1 MSNVKDF
8 EVRLAAIAACYNEIV
23 SLRERQKDD
32 GIMIRI
38 SLDEIKPMYG
48 RLLHS
53 VRTNA
58 DLPENVKN
66 KLIELIEWKLER
78 APGREEKISEYED
91 TNKNVFSEDYTGD
104 LAENYKLE
112 SPFAI
117 MAEVYNKIRSVRE
130 RQKDDGI
137 MGRLYLNELLPIYQ
151 SLRAKV
157 TKSKVLTEGI
167 KEELLGLIAEEERL
181 APVREVEIRESERT
195 YAEDYAK
202 AYNAALARYARLSPL
217 LKLKY
222 ADQLKRLQDEMEIIS
237 IDEINRFF
245 EGEKDVV
252 KSEIPELPNPHDD
265 NDSHDTH

>member
-8 EVRLAAIAACYNEIV
+8 EVQLEAIADCYNEIV

-38 SLDEIKPMYG
+38 FLDEIKPLYG
-48 RLLHS
+48 RILHS
-53 VRTNA
+53 VRTNP

-66 KLIELIEWKLER
+66 KLIELIEWELER

-104 LAENYKLE
+104 LAENHKLE
-112 SPFAI
+112 APFAI

-157 TKSKVLTEGI
+157 TMSKVLTEGI

-181 APVREVEIRESERT
+181 APIREDEIIAAERA
-195 YAEDYAK
+195 YAEEYSK
-202 AYNAALARYARLSPL
+202 AYNAALARYAALSPL

-222 ADQLKRLQDEMEIIS
+222 RKQLDRLKDEWDFKS
-237 IDEINRFF
+237 IDEINKFF
-245 EGEKDVV
+245 VPERDIKELEKPEKPESPGDDGE
-252 KSEIPELPNPHDD
+252 HDG
-265 NDSHDTH
+265 H